1 MTITPLNILRH
12 ELIGLRAKVVGSKYQ
27 GCRCEGGIVDETL
40 NTITLKTRDG
50 EKKIPKKD
58 SLFEFTLPS
67 EAKVRVEGGLLLSRS
82 EDRTKKKHRIRF
94 A

>member
-12 ELIGLRAKVVGSKYQ
+12 ELIGLRANVVDSKHQ
-27 GCRCEGGIVDETL
+27 GHGCEGRVVDETL
-40 NTITLKTRDG
+40 NTVTLKTRYG

-67 EAKVRVEGGLLLSRS
+67 KVEVRVEGSLLLSRP

>member
-1 MTITPLNILRH
+1 MTITPFNVLRH
-12 ELIGLRAKVVGSKYQ
+12 ELIGLRAKVVDSKHQ
-27 GCRCEGGIVDETL
+27 GYGCVGRVVDETL
-40 NTITLKTRDG
+40 NTITIRTLDG

-67 EAKVRVEGGLLLSRS
+67 GAKVRVEGGLLLSRP
-82 EDRTKKKHRIRF
+82 EDRTKKKHRITF

>member
-12 ELIGLRAKVVGSKYQ
+12 ELIGLRVKVVESKHGGY
-27 GCRCEGGIVDETL
+27 RCDGGVVDETL
-40 NTITLKTRDG
+40 NLLTLKTRDG

-58 SLFEFTLPS
+58 SVFEFTLPS
-67 EAKVRVEGGLLLSRS
+67 KARVRVEGGLLLSRP
-82 EDRTKKKHRIRF
+82 EERTKRKHRIRF

>member
-12 ELIGLRAKVVGSKYQ
+12 ELVGLRANVVDSKHQ
-27 GCRCEGGIVDETL
+27 GYRCVGGVVDETL

-67 EAKVRVEGGLLLSRS
+67 GAKVRIEGSLLLSRP